1 MMPIDTIFKFNLI
14 AYLKACQRDYEK
26 HDLRQVSEK
35 IHLSY
40 SLFLFLLR
48 VLLNDTTKKFRLAP
62 LLSWNFDPVNRQNI

>member
-1 MMPIDTIFKFNLI
+1 MPIDTTFKFHLI
-14 AYLKACQRDYEK
+14 AHLKACQRDYEK

-48 VLLNDTTKKFRLAP
+48 VLLNDTKKNLG
-62 LLSWNFDPVNRQNI
+62 LLRYSLGILTL